1 VEGGW
6 RALKVAGPLDFELV
20 GILAS
25 LAVPLA
31 RSGVSIF
38 AVSTYNTDYVLVK
51 ANLLDRAA
59 RTLCEHGHDITY
71 EASPEKPDQPH
82 W

>member
-51 ANLLDRAA
+51 ASLLDRAA
-59 RTLCEHGHDITY
+59 RTLREHGHEITY
-71 EASPEKPDQPH
+71 EGEKPDQPH